1 MSTASPARELTR
13 LVLAF
18 VVPMLV
24 TWRAQRSLFAHIDPA
39 TRERGWAPATWGLAV
54 LWLGPLSMIPF
65 FWVLRRRRGAREAA
79 RALGLGTT
87 TAAALLAEC
96 AAIDATI
103 AEVLGVA

>member
-1 MSTASPARELTR
+1 VNTTAPARELTR
-13 LVLAF
+13 LALAF

-24 TWRAQRSLFAHIDPA
+24 TWQVQRAGLTRVDPA

-79 RALGLGTT
+79 RALALGTT
-87 TAAALLAEC
+87 TAAALLAAC
-96 AAIDATI
+96 FAIDETVAW
-103 AEVLGVA
+103 VLGVA